1 MKDVNSI
8 LILFLL
14 SSLQIFGQSRADLEE
29 MRTKNLQEIEYVDK
43 LIKSTAFQRK
53 ESLNQLRVIG
63 KQLSLREKIIN
74 EYGEEISLLEYRISL
89 NRFALD
95 MLEQDIDA
103 QKLEYEKSIV
113 SAYKSTKGTPAVAFI
128 LSSTDFNQGYK
139 RLKYIQQVARYRRNE
154 SETIETLYSEIQG
167 TKERLEKDRKNV
179 NDLKNREVRQRQM
192 LRDEQYQKEKLVN
205 TLGKKEKQLKQDLEE
220 KKRIARQIE
229 NEISRLIEEERRKSA
244 VTPMSNEM
252 KLIGDSFGENRGRL
266 PWPVEKGIITSH
278 FGLQPHPVLKNVT
291 EDNIGI
297 EITSS
302 GTTKVKAVFKGD
314 VVRVFAISGANMA
327 VIIRHGKY
335 LTVYQNLVNVRVKAG
350 DRIETGQEVGEVFL
364 DSGAGEKAV
373 LKFMIYEE
381 KKKLDPE
388 IWIVKK

>member
-1 MKDVNSI
+1 MRNRISI
-8 LILFLL
+8 LILFIM
-14 SSLQIFGQSRADLEE
+14 LQAASYGQSRAELEE
-29 MRTKNLQEIEYVDK
+29 MRKKNLQEIEYVDK
-43 LIKSTAFQRK
+43 LIKTTASQKK
-53 ESLNQLRVIG
+53 ESINQLSVIG
-63 KQLSLREKIIN
+63 KQLTLRERIIN

-89 NRFALD
+89 NRLALD
-95 MLEQDIDA
+95 MLEQDLDA
-103 QKLEYEKSIV
+103 QKQEYGRSIV
-113 SAYKSTKGTPAVAFI
+113 SAYKSTKGTPALAFI
-128 LSSTDFNQGYK
+128 LSSADFNQGYK
-139 RLKYIQQVARYRRNE
+139 RIKYIQQVARYRRNE
-154 SETIETLYSEIQG
+154 SEIIETIYGEIQS
-167 TKERLEKDRKNV
+167 TKDRLEKDRKNV
-179 NDLKNREVRQRQM
+179 NDLKNKEVRQRQM
-192 LRDEQYQKEKLVN
+192 LKDEQKQKERLVDV
-205 TLGKKEKQLKQDLEE
+205 LGKKERQLKQDLEE

-244 VTPMSNEM
+244 KTPMSSEM

-266 PWPVEKGIITSH
+266 PWPVDRGIITSH

-302 GTTKVKAVFKGD
+302 GTTKAKSVFKGD

-350 DRIETGQEVGEVFL
+350 DKVEAGQEIGEVFR
-364 DSGAGEKAV
+364 DSGAGDKAV
-373 LKFMIYEE
+373 LKFMLYEE